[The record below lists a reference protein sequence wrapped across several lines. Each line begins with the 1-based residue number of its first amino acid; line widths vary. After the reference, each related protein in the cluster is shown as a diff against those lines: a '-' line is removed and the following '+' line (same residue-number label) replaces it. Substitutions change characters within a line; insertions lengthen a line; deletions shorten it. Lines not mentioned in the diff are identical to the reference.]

1 MRHLRYNCRQ
11 FNGGDAKQWNRVKE
25 NAAAAAAL
33 ATVFVGFVALA
44 QFGIVYPIRQ
54 RFDGIDQRFGD
65 LRTEMNQRFDAQDKI
80 IDQRFDAVDQR
91 FDGVEERLGFLSGE
105 VSDLRRL
112 TDRVSRNESRL
123 DAVTQQLQSIGRP
136 AP

>member
-1 MRHLRYNCRQ
+1 MPSLTR
-11 FNGGDAKQWNRVKE
+11 
-25 NAAAAAAL
+25 
-33 ATVFVGFVALA
+33 
-44 QFGIVYPIRQ
+44 FGIVYPIQQ
-54 RFDGIDQRFGD
+54 RFNAQDKTIDQRF
-65 LRTEMNQRFDAQDKI
+65 NAQDKI
-80 IDQRFDAVDQR
+80 IYQPFDAVDQR

-112 TDRVSRNESRL
+112 ADRVSRNEGRL